1 MHALVEPH
9 FESAALLTI
18 DVQTD
23 TLDGGPLEIPG
34 TSAAVPKVAALCE
47 AFRASEL
54 PIVHVVRIYRADGSN
69 AEPVRKDLVA
79 GKVPILRAG
88 TPGRVLAPGVAP
100 DPTTQLDDEL
110 LLSGRAQRLGGREIV
125 IYKPRWGAFFG
136 TALDDYLV
144 EHRVDTVVV
153 VGCNFPNCPRTSIYE
168 ASERDYRIVLVDDAV
183 SGLYERGR
191 AEMTNI
197 GVTLSGADTVIEAVG
212 AVNLRA
218 VTDTSPQRLR

>member
-23 TLDGGPLEIPG
+23 TLDGAPLEIPG
-34 TSAAVPKVAALCE
+34 TSAAVPKIAALCE
-47 AFRASEL
+47 AFRASGL
-54 PIVHVVRIYRADGSN
+54 PIVHVVRIYHADGSN

-79 GKVPILRAG
+79 GKVPILRVG
-88 TPGRVLAPGVAP
+88 TPGRALAPGVAP

-136 TALDDYLV
+136 TALDNYLV

-153 VGCNFPNCPRTSIYE
+153 AGCNFPNCPRTSIYE

-191 AEMTNI
+191 AEMTSI
-197 GVTLSGADTVIEAVG
+197 GVTLSTADTVIEAVG
-212 AVNLRA
+212 VVNLRA
-218 VTDTSPQRLR
+218 VTDTSPQRFR

>member
-23 TLDGGPLEIPG
+23 TLDGAPLEIPG
-34 TSAAVPKVAALCE
+34 TSAAVPKIAALCE

-79 GKVPILRAG
+79 GKVPILRVG
-88 TPGRVLAPGVAP
+88 TPGRALAPGVAP

-110 LLSGRAQRLGGREIV
+110 LLSGRAQRLGGPVEEIHPGDV
-125 IYKPRWGAFFG
+125 VWFPPGEKHWHGAAP
-136 TALDDYLV
+136 TMAMTHIAIQEQLDGKVV
-144 EHRVDTVVV
+144 EWL
-153 VGCNFPNCPRTSIYE
+153 E
-168 ASERDYRIVLVDDAV
+168 KV
-183 SGLYERGR
+183 SDEEYGG
-191 AEMTNI
+191 
-197 GVTLSGADTVIEAVG
+197 
-212 AVNLRA
+212 
-218 VTDTSPQRLR
+218 